1 MQENLNILQ
10 AICFYN
16 SELLIEIMRE
26 RFKEDIVG
34 QFNLV
39 DYAEPDGGNRALH
52 FAVLTGNIKI
62 IDFVLKEMKADAS
75 TLTNNG
81 LNVMHC
87 AAQIDRGVLSL
98 MMFS

>member
-16 SELLIEIMRE
+16 SELLIDVMRE
-26 RFKEDIVG
+26 RFKEDTAS
-34 QFNLV
+34 QSALV
-39 DYAEPDGGNRALH
+39 EYAEPDGGNCALH

-75 TLTNNG
+75 MTTYSG

-87 AAQIDRGVLSL
+87 AA
-98 MMFS
+98 